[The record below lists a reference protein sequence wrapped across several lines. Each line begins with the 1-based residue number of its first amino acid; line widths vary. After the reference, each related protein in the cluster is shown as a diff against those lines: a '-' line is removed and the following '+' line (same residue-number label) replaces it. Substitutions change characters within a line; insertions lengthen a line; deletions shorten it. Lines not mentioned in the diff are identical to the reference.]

1 MQASASPASA
11 AFFAARWTTVFINS
25 QSPGLYD
32 HYFDT
37 FLIPTD
43 LLWSFL
49 QAIIMSIAVMLVHTY
64 YGYNAAGGSVG
75 VGIAVGQAVRTSLVV
90 VVVITL
96 FISLAVYGGSGNF
109 NLSG

>member
-1 MQASASPASA
+1 M
-11 AFFAARWTTVFINS
+11 
-25 QSPGLYD
+25 
-32 HYFDT
+32 
-37 FLIPTD
+37 IPTD

-49 QAIIMSIAVMLVHTY
+49 QAIIMSIAVMLVHTN
-64 YGYNAAGGSVG
+64 YGFNAAGGPVG

-96 FISLAVYGGSGNF
+96 FVSLAVYGGSGNF